1 MSERKSKNPPAL
13 SEKITATRQ
22 AREARLA
29 GALRANLKRRKAN
42 LKRRKDCARPVTAAD
57 AEAAGSGEKGEA

>member
-13 SEKITATRQ
+13 SEKIAATRQ
-22 AREARLA
+22 EREARLA
-29 GALRANLKRRKAN
+29 GALRANLKRRK
-42 LKRRKDCARPVTAAD
+42 DGTRPVTAAD

>member
-29 GALRANLKRRKAN
+29 GALRANLKRRK
-42 LKRRKDCARPVTAAD
+42 DCARPVTAAD